1 MQKPLIP
8 LEVPFRVFVALTFAG
23 TITFHILGLGIHTAI
38 GHQKNA
44 LVTKIETLAEVKSQL
59 LGVEAGLSVLED
71 RLRVSEEKAKEPGG
85 REGPVPPLPQVR
97 VMTLL
102 LQNLPE
108 AGAREGIHLASQWQG
123 IAEGFNRCLG
133 GGVGRVEGCLR
144 KVSGLLPDFGR
155 ALARTREEVIRHL
168 SHVEKWQSRLERWD
182 TILYWLTTV
191 LGLLFMALGW
201 RNVVLQVGNPIKDV
215 AQYLE
220 GVQEK
225 EFSGGSRLP
234 ALFSIR
240 ELRILK
246 ENMRNVHHDSLTGL
260 LTRQALALVLRQ
272 EMTLAAG
279 RGTPL
284 AVICLDMDH
293 LSRVNDRFG
302 EETGDRLLRQA
313 GKTLAANLRS
323 GESCGRW
330 NGDRFLLVSPSLS
343 GEMARAR
350 LGEIREILAFPLP
363 PDSEGER
370 RMSVSGGVALFREG
384 LSLESLVR
392 EAKESLSRGMK
403 EKERSVDP
411 ADEAPGTGE
420 AVSRG

>member
-1 MQKPLIP
+1 MQKTLIP

-38 GHQKNA
+38 GRQKNA

-71 RLRVSEEKAKEPGG
+71 RLRVSEEKV
-85 REGPVPPLPQVR
+85 EGSGEKSSVPLIPQVR

-108 AGAREGIHLASQWQG
+108 AGAREGVPLAFKWQG
-123 IAEGFNRCLG
+123 ISEGFNRCLG
-133 GGVGRVEGCLR
+133 GGGGLAEGCLR

-155 ALARTREEVIRHL
+155 ALARTREAVIQHL
-168 SHVEKWQSRLERWD
+168 SRVEKWQSRLERWD

-215 AQYLE
+215 AQYME

-225 EFSGGSRLP
+225 ESSGGSRLP

-260 LTRQALALVLRQ
+260 LTRQALSLVLRQ

-284 AVICLDMDH
+284 AVICLEMDH
-293 LSRVNDRFG
+293 LSRVNERFG

-313 GKTLAANLRS
+313 GKILTDNLRP

-330 NGDRFLLVSPSLS
+330 NGNRFLLVAPSLS
-343 GEMARAR
+343 EEKARTR
-350 LGEIREILAFPLP
+350 LGEILETLNFPLP
-363 PDSEGER
+363 PEAEGDR
-370 RMSVSGGVALFREG
+370 RMSVSGGVALYREG

-392 EAKESLSRGMK
+392 EAKESLGRGMK
-403 EKERSVDP
+403 EKDRSVDP

>member
-1 MQKPLIP
+1 MLKLPIP

-85 REGPVPPLPQVR
+85 GEGPVPPLPQVR

-108 AGAREGIHLASQWQG
+108 AGAREGIHLASRWQG

-133 GGVGRVEGCLR
+133 GEAGLSEGCLR

-155 ALARTREEVIRHL
+155 ALARTREKVILHL
-168 SHVEKWQSRLERWD
+168 SQVEKWQSSLEHWD

-225 EFSGGSRLP
+225 ESSGGSRPP

-272 EMTLAAG
+272 EMTLAAE

-293 LSRVNDRFG
+293 LSRINERFG

-313 GKTLAANLRS
+313 GKTLADNLRP

-363 PDSEGER
+363 PDSGGER
-370 RMSVSGGVALFREG
+370 LMSVSGGVALFREG
-384 LSLESLVR
+384 QSLESLVR
-392 EAKESLSRGMK
+392 EAKESLGRG
-403 EKERSVDP
+403 
-411 ADEAPGTGE
+411 DEGE
-420 AVSRG
+420 GKNR